1 MSRKTNQMCEECFQE
16 LKINPKLL
24 DDHNHAPFSPQNF
37 VPFHAYTQKWAA
49 ARALEMEGEPEEEA
63 WLPNEEEESE
73 EEESEVPA
81 AAAAQEKPEEEKPE
95 EESEVPAVAGAL
107 QVNVSGV
114 YFR

>member
-1 MSRKTNQMCEECFQE
+1 MSLKTNQMCEECFQE
-16 LKINPKLL
+16 LNINPKLL

-49 ARALEMEGEPEEEA
+49 ARALEMEGEPEAGEA
-63 WLPNEEEESE
+63 WQPNEEKESE

-81 AAAAQEKPEEEKPE
+81 VAAAQEKPE

>member
-1 MSRKTNQMCEECFQE
+1 MCEECFQE
-16 LKINPKLL
+16 LNINPKLL

-63 WLPNEEEESE
+63 WLPPKPNEEKESE

-81 AAAAQEKPEEEKPE
+81 VAAAQEKPE